1 MLTKQESTLLK
12 GYLALAPDPEATFI
26 YEELQGY
33 LFGLAMTPGLLL
45 PNEWVPVIF
54 GDQPPLFDPLDQ
66 VEEMHNCLIQVYST
80 LRAKFQKDKLSF
92 PFTMGE
98 LDEGKIEEL
107 YGWVSGF
114 EEALGLY
121 EQLWDPEEYDD
132 IPEHLTQEIYH
143 SLMTIQGL
151 VDPAEVMDF
160 FENMPEEAFQEI
172 FPDREALHED
182 REMQVQMFLLA
193 SLPLAVETLQ
203 NHARTIENLLSES
216 QAEEKSAKTGMSRK
230 PGKANIIKVDFGQRK

>member
-12 GYLALAPDPEATFI
+12 SYLALAPDPEATFT

-33 LFGLAMTPGLLL
+33 LFGLAMTPGPLL
-45 PNEWVPVIF
+45 PSEWVPVIF
-54 GDQPPLFDPLDQ
+54 GDQPPLFDTPGQ
-66 VEEMHNCLIQVYST
+66 VAEMHTCLIQVYSK
-80 LRAKFQKDKLSF
+80 LKAKFQKDKLPF
-92 PFTMGE
+92 PFTME
-98 LDEGKIEEL
+98 KLYTEKLEAL

-114 EEALGLY
+114 EEALALC
-121 EQLWDPEEYDD
+121 EPLWDPEEYND
-132 IPEHLTQEIYH
+132 IPQHLTQEIYH
-143 SLMTIQGL
+143 SLMTVQGL

-172 FPDREALHED
+172 FPDKDASHED

-203 NHARTIENLLSES
+203 NHARVIEILLSKR
-216 QAEEKSAKTGMSRK
+216 QAEEKSAKKSASRK
-230 PGKANIIKVDFGQRK
+230 PGKANIIKVDFGQKK